1 MEKVYLV
8 QLQKRNGEKSA
19 IQEPIVVMPM
29 DLDAFVREHR
39 GTGEVMLVSGVELYE
54 PKDDNE

>member
-1 MEKVYLV
+1 MEKVYLI
-8 QLQKRNGEKSA
+8 QLQKKNGEKA
-19 IQEPIVVMPM
+19 TIQEPIVVMPM

-39 GTGEVMLVSGVELYE
+39 CTGEVMLVSGVELYT